1 MRSIAPVSDGAL
13 AANEDALATRFSSN
27 VFRFLSQLKQ
37 FAIPKFLMA
46 AIKVGAV
53 SLEIPRVIFGT
64 GTLGNLF
71 VALSEETKL
80 AISREWFQA
89 GDVVVVDTAG
99 KYGAGLALEVIG
111 DNLRALE
118 ANPEQVII
126 SNKLGWK
133 RVPLETAEPT
143 FEPGAWVGLQY
154 DAVQC
159 ISYDGILE
167 CWEQGNELLGQGFTS
182 QLLSVHD
189 PDEYLAAATS
199 EEDRARRMADILGAY
214 KALGELRDQGKCQA
228 IGVGSKDWKAIAAID
243 EKVKL
248 DWVMLANSL
257 TIYRHPQEL
266 LDFVQ
271 SLNERDIPVFNSAVF
286 HAGYMV
292 GGNSFDYRELDPTNA
307 DDQKIADYRDRFFA
321 LCEKHSVK
329 PAQACVEFALSPP
342 GVVSIALSS
351 SKPERV
357 SSNVELA
364 NTKLPEAFWHEAK
377 ELGLIDKAYP
387 FLG

>member
-1 MRSIAPVSDGAL
+1 M
-13 AANEDALATRFSSN
+13 
-27 VFRFLSQLKQ
+27 
-37 FAIPKFLMA
+37 
-46 AIKVGAV
+46 AIKIGTRQLDV
-53 SLEIPRVIFGT
+53 PRVVFGT
-64 GTLGNLF
+64 ATLGNLF
-71 VALSEETKL
+71 VDLPEQVKL
-80 AISREWFQA
+80 EISRQWFET
-89 GDVVVVDTAG
+89 GETVVVDTAG

-111 DNLRALE
+111 NNLRALN
-118 ANPEQVII
+118 ADPEKVII

-133 RVPLETAEPT
+133 RVPLTTDEPT
-143 FEPGAWVGLQY
+143 FEPGAWIGLKN

-167 CWEQGNELLGQGFTS
+167 CWKQGDELLGDGYSS
-182 QLLSVHD
+182 QFLSVHD

-199 EEDRARRMADILGAY
+199 EDDRASRMDDILDAY
-214 KALGELRDQGKCQA
+214 RALGELRDQGKCQA

-257 TIYRHPQEL
+257 TIYRHPQAL
-266 LDFVQ
+266 LDFVE
-271 SLNERDIPVFNSAVF
+271 SLNSRNIPIFNSAVF

-292 GGNSFDYRELDPTNA
+292 GGKSFDYRELDLSNE

-321 LCEKHSVK
+321 LCEKHAVK

-357 SSNVELA
+357 TSNVELA
-364 NTKLPEAFWHEAK
+364 NTKLPEAFWTDAK
-377 ELGLIDKAYP
+377 EAGLIAKDYP

>member
-1 MRSIAPVSDGAL
+1 MHVWASQ
-13 AANEDALATRFSSN
+13 
-27 VFRFLSQLKQ
+27 VFTICVWLSQLTTTS
-37 FAIPKFLMA
+37 FTREFLMA
-46 AIKVGAV
+46 VIKVGTV
-53 SLEIPRVIFGT
+53 TVDVPRVIFGT

-71 VALSEETKL
+71 VALAEETKL
-80 AISREWFQA
+80 EISREWFNSA
-89 GDVVVVDTAG
+89 NEVVVDTAG

-111 DNLRALE
+111 NNLRALN
-118 ANPEQVII
+118 ADPEKVII

-133 RVPLETAEPT
+133 RVPLTSDEPT
-143 FEPGAWVGLQY
+143 FEPGAWVGLEH

-167 CWEQGNELLGQGFTS
+167 CWEQGNELLGEGFTS
-182 QLLSVHD
+182 QFLSVHD

-199 EEDRARRMADILGAY
+199 KEDRARRMDDILGAY
-214 KALGELRDQGKCQA
+214 KALEELRGQGKCQA
-228 IGVGSKDWKAIAAID
+228 IGVGSKDWRAIAEID
-243 EKVKL
+243 DKVKL

-257 TIYRHPQEL
+257 TIYRHPQTL
-266 LDFVQ
+266 LDFVEN
-271 SLNERDIPVFNSAVF
+271 LNRRNIPVFNSAVF

-292 GGNSFDYRELDPTNA
+292 GGKSFDYRELDPANA
-307 DDQKIADYRDRFFA
+307 DDQKIANYRDRFFA

-351 SKPERV
+351 SRPERV

-364 NTKLPEAFWHEAK
+364 NTQLPKAFWQEAK
-377 ELGLIDKAYP
+377 ELGLMDKDYP

>member
-1 MRSIAPVSDGAL
+1 
-13 AANEDALATRFSSN
+13 
-27 VFRFLSQLKQ
+27 
-37 FAIPKFLMA
+37 MA
-46 AIKVGAV
+46 AIKVGSTTLNV
-53 SLEIPRVIFGT
+53 PRVVFGT
-64 GTLGNLF
+64 ATLGNLF
-71 VALSEETKL
+71 VDLPDETKL
-80 AISREWFQA
+80 EISRQWFEA
-89 GDVVVVDTAG
+89 GDTVVIDTAG

-111 DNLRALE
+111 NNLRALK
-118 ANPEQVII
+118 ADPEKVIV

-133 RVPLETAEPT
+133 RVPLTSDEPT
-143 FEPGAWVGLQY
+143 FEPGAWVGLKH

-167 CWEQGNELLGQGFTS
+167 CWKQGNELLGEGFTS
-182 QLLSVHD
+182 QFLSVHD

-199 EEDRARRMADILGAY
+199 EDDRACRMDDILGAY
-214 KALGELRDQGKCQA
+214 KALAELRDQGICQA
-228 IGVGSKDWKAIAAID
+228 IGVGSKDWKAIAEID

-266 LDFVQ
+266 LDFVE
-271 SLNERDIPVFNSAVF
+271 SLHRRDVVVFNSAVF

-292 GGNSFDYRELDPTNA
+292 GGKSFDYRELDLSNA
-307 DDQKIADYRDRFFA
+307 DDREIADYRDRFFA

-342 GVVSIALSS
+342 GVASIALSS

-357 SSNVELA
+357 TSNVLLA
-364 NTKLPEAFWHEAK
+364 NTKLPEAFWREAK
-377 ELGLIDKAYP
+377 ELNLMARDYP

>member
-1 MRSIAPVSDGAL
+1 M
-13 AANEDALATRFSSN
+13 
-27 VFRFLSQLKQ
+27 
-37 FAIPKFLMA
+37 
-46 AIKVGAV
+46 
-53 SLEIPRVIFGT
+53 LEVPRVIFGT
-64 GTLGNLF
+64 GALGNLF
-71 VALSEETKL
+71 VKL
-80 AISREWFQA
+80 PDEVKLEISRQWFETGETVA
-89 GDVVVVDTAG
+89 LDSAG

-111 DNLRALE
+111 NNLRALN
-118 ANPEQVII
+118 ADPAKVII

-133 RVPLETAEPT
+133 RVPLTTDEPT
-143 FEPGAWVGLQY
+143 FEPGAWVGLKH
-154 DAVQC
+154 DAVQS

-167 CWEQGNELLGQGFTS
+167 CWKQGDELLGEGYNS

-199 EEDRARRMADILGAY
+199 EDDRKRRMDDVLDAY
-214 KALGELRDQGKCQA
+214 RALEELRDQGKCQA

-266 LDFVQ
+266 LDFVE
-271 SLNERDIPVFNSAVF
+271 SLVSRNIPVINSAVF
-286 HAGYMV
+286 HAGYMA
-292 GGNSFDYRELDPTNA
+292 GGKSFDYRELDLSNV

-321 LCEKHSVK
+321 LCKKHAVK

-342 GVVSIALSS
+342 GVISISLSS

-357 SSNVELA
+357 TSNVELA
-364 NTKLPEAFWHEAK
+364 NTKLPAAFWKEAK
-377 ELGLIDKAYP
+377 ELGLMDKDYP

>member
-1 MRSIAPVSDGAL
+1 
-13 AANEDALATRFSSN
+13 
-27 VFRFLSQLKQ
+27 
-37 FAIPKFLMA
+37 MA
-46 AIKVGAV
+46 AIKVGTV
-53 SLEIPRVIFGT
+53 TLEVPRVIFGT
-64 GTLGNLF
+64 ATLGNLF
-71 VALSEETKL
+71 VDLPEETKL
-80 AISREWFQA
+80 EISREWFKT
-89 GDVVVVDTAG
+89 GELVVVDTAG

-111 DNLRALE
+111 NNLRALK
-118 ANPEQVII
+118 ADPEKVVV

-133 RVPLETAEPT
+133 RVALTTDEPT
-143 FEPGAWVGLQY
+143 FEPGAWIGLKN

-167 CWEQGNELLGQGFTS
+167 CWEQGNELLGEGYVS
-182 QLLSVHD
+182 QFLSVHD

-199 EEDRARRMADILGAY
+199 EDDRAKRMADILEAY
-214 KALGELRDQGKCQA
+214 RALGELRDQGKCQA

-243 EKVKL
+243 EQVKL

-257 TIYRHPQEL
+257 TIYRHPQAL
-266 LDFVQ
+266 LDFVE
-271 SLNERDIPVFNSAVF
+271 SLNSRDIPIFNSAVF

-292 GGNSFDYRELDPTNA
+292 GGKSFDYRELDLSNA

-342 GVVSIALSS
+342 GVASIALSS
-351 SKPERV
+351 SKPQRV

-364 NTKLPEAFWHEAK
+364 KTKLPSAFWKEAK
-377 ELGLIDKAYP
+377 EAGLIASDYP